1 MKEIP
6 SVRPFSSFPTDCRAR
21 VLAALLV
28 SCAVL
33 CAPAA
38 RAGAQQS
45 PAANS
50 QSVAPGSKDLAL
62 PPREIPHSQRG
73 EQWMAARF
81 GIDDIHVRSISSG
94 SSLEFR
100 YRVLDADKAAVL
112 TDRNTTPYMIDQETG
127 IKLQVPVMEKIGALR
142 QTTTP
147 QVGKQYWMIFAN
159 YGKLVKPGR
168 RVDVVCGTFHIRGLT
183 VE

>member
-1 MKEIP
+1 MAPGKGKTMKEML
-6 SVRPFSSFPTDCRAR
+6 SVGPFS

-33 CAPAA
+33 SVPVAKAA
-38 RAGAQQS
+38 AQQS
-45 PAANS
+45 QAAPAQPAAS
-50 QSVAPGSKDLAL
+50 GSKDIPL

-73 EQWMAARF
+73 EAWMAARF
-81 GIDDIHVRSISSG
+81 GIDNIHVRSVSSG

-112 TDRNTTPYMIDQETG
+112 TDRNTTPYMVDEETG
-127 IKLQVPVMEKIGALR
+127 IKLAVPVMEKIGALR

>member
-1 MKEIP
+1 MMKEML
-6 SVRPFSSFPTDCRAR
+6 SVGPFNM
-21 VLAALLV
+21 LAALLV

-33 CAPAA
+33 SVPTARAAAQQTQAAQAQPAA
-38 RAGAQQS
+38 
-45 PAANS
+45 PDN
-50 QSVAPGSKDLAL
+50 KDIPL

-81 GIDDIHVRSISSG
+81 GIDNIHVRSISSG

-112 TDRNTTPYMIDQETG
+112 TDRNTTPYMIDVETG
-127 IKLQVPVMEKIGALR
+127 IKLAVPVMEKIGALR

>member
-1 MKEIP
+1 
-6 SVRPFSSFPTDCRAR
+6 
-21 VLAALLV
+21 
-28 SCAVL
+28 
-33 CAPAA
+33 
-38 RAGAQQS
+38 
-45 PAANS
+45 
-50 QSVAPGSKDLAL
+50 
-62 PPREIPHSQRG
+62 
-73 EQWMAARF
+73 MAARF
-81 GIDDIHVRSISSG
+81 GIDEIHVRSISSG

-112 TDRNTTPYMIDQETG
+112 TDRNATPYMVDQETG
-127 IKLQVPVMEKIGALR
+127 IKLAVPVMEKIGALR

>member
-1 MKEIP
+1 MKAYW
-6 SVRPFSSFPTDCRAR
+6 F
-21 VLAALLV
+21 AALLGICV
-28 SCAVL
+28 VL
-33 CAPAA
+33 CISAGRAA
-38 RAGAQQS
+38 AQQLQAL
-45 PAANS
+45 PA
-50 QSVAPGSKDLAL
+50 QSTAAESKDLPL
-62 PPREIPHSQRG
+62 PPREIPHSQRA

-81 GIDDIHVRSISSG
+81 GIDNIHVRSISSG

-127 IKLQVPVMEKIGALR
+127 IKLAVPVMEKIGALR